1 MTLDYRELRKEFIM
15 KQQKMD
21 KLQAQKRIK
30 QAQQIVKKKR
40 LQQNQ

>member
-1 MTLDYRELRKEFIM
+1 M